1 MQLSRRKGFSMY
13 LLFKGD
19 LARLTGE
26 RDKKHGVVWSEAILL
41 EGHKVSE
48 KVWVDVSR
56 HYTYRYRHEIP

>member
-1 MQLSRRKGFSMY
+1 MY

-26 RDKKHGVVWSEAILL
+26 KDKKHGVVWSVAILL
-41 EGHKVSE
+41 EGHRVLE

-56 HYTYRYRHEIP
+56 HLTYRCRHDVP